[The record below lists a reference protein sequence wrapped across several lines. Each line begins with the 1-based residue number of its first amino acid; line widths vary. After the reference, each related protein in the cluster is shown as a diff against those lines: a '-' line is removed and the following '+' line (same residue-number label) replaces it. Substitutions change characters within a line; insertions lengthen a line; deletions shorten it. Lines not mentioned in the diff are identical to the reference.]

1 MNLSEIKIVA
11 DSSSDVFEFEGIPF
25 ASSPLKIITAQKEYV
40 DNGKLD
46 TENLVNELLS
56 YSGKSTT
63 ACPSPSDWLDAFED
77 AKFIFCITI
86 TSNLSGS
93 YNSALIAK
101 EDYETQHP
109 DRKVFVFDS
118 LSTGPEMKLIIEK
131 IAELINL
138 HLEFEEI
145 CREVTSYSKE
155 TGLLFMLESMRN
167 LANNG
172 RVSHLTAKAAGL
184 LGIRVVGKASDIGTL
199 EVLDKCRGEKKALR
213 NILENM
219 IKSGF
224 RGGKVRISHCFNLS
238 AAQSLKS
245 IITEA
250 FPDALTEIYS
260 AGGLVSFYAEKG
272 GLLIGF
278 EKN

>member
-46 TENLVNELLS
+46 TESMVNELLC

-77 AKFIFCITI
+77 AKFVFCITI

-131 IAELINL
+131 FAELINL

-145 CREVTSYSKE
+145 CRKVTSYSKE

-219 IKSGF
+219 IKLGF
-224 RGGKVRISHCFNLS
+224 KGGKVRISHCFNLS
-238 AAQSLKS
+238 AAQSLES

-250 FPDALTEIYS
+250 FPHALTEIYS